1 MTYFSPIVLPTRE
14 HSGAGKGGARTGTRP
29 EEDRG
34 LACSLGL
41 RRDGQTG
48 RRASWGRPQSGH
60 RKKRWLMVGPMGGAI
75 GAPGRRA
82 VKNGRGCSEDRCPGH
97 MRGCPRRKSRNG
109 GAGNR
114 RAVDAGTGHATRE
127 TMALRRTM
135 PPEIGGPVDPILLCA
150 TGLVAGGLLL
160 SAPGPVIAA
169 AAAIACLLVA
179 SRRATGLT
187 AAVGVIAI
195 GLGGL
200 RARSAV
206 TLYETERAA
215 AEAALGP
222 PTRCSARARVASSP
236 VRVRGGLRWDAE
248 LTRVTCADAGIGWEG
263 RATLYG
269 GPDESRERRPVRRR
283 GHARA
288 ASTVLERL
296 YRGPSSFGGA
306 SPHCAL
312 RRAPRRPCGSP
323 RFQSRRLD
331 SIASAHGCADAST
344 PRFPRMLPRWHE
356 LWCSAKVISRP
367 TRTGP
372 FDRADSP
379 ICSPSP
385 GCIWSSSW
393 PSR

>member
-269 GPDESRERRPVRRR
+269 GPDDFARGDQFDVVATLAPPQRFWNASTGDPRPSEARRRIARSGGLLDARVVRR
-283 GHARA
+283 G
-288 ASTVLERL
+288 
-296 YRGPSSFGGA
+296 SSLVA
-306 SPHCAL
+306 WI
-312 RRAPRRPCGSP
+312 R
-323 RFQSRRLD
+323 
-331 SIASAHGCADAST
+331 
-344 PRFPRMLPRWHE
+344 
-356 LWCSAKVISRP
+356 SRP
-367 TRTGP
+367 RTGA
-372 FDRADSP
+372 RTHRRHV
-379 ICSPSP
+379 SP
-385 GCIWSSSW
+385 GCCLDGTSSGA
-393 PSR
+393 RRK